1 MIPRAPARRLLR
13 DILPAHRIAPRPF
26 LRPFASTPSSRLQAQ
41 RPPPPPPTAQSPLQT
56 QQQQAAANAALSNLS
71 HLTPAQITALL
82 STTPPPTLPG
92 GAGGIPGA
100 PIPPPGSPAGA
111 AAAAGPGVG
120 PSRRSVLLRRTLW
133 ALFFFALGYKLT
145 DDQIANIRFTA
156 PFLYPPVEADEQQI
170 PLFRAHATFQAIE
183 DYPILQSLVPTMPP
197 GSAPI
202 PGVATPQLPLSDWEN
217 WEPYQDFSPERKA
230 HHLCAG
236 PTLNNPN
243 GLGLVNI
250 VFRHKYTGELI
261 LAIMFGQGTSG
272 WPSVVHGGMLSTIM
286 DEAMGRLAALNFTAN
301 TAVTAKLAMDFKVPV
316 TPGMLYIVRVGKA
329 LPEWQKERPDEE
341 DKTDRKLWIIG
352 RMEDPDGATVV
363 EAKGLFVVPKGIE
376 VQPLG
381 GKF

>member
-13 DILPAHRIAPRPF
+13 DIVPAHRIAPRPF
-26 LRPFASTPSSRLQAQ
+26 LRPFTSTPSSRLQAQ
-41 RPPPPPPTAQSPLQT
+41 RPPPPPPPPIAQSPLQT

-82 STTPPPTLPG
+82 STTPPSTLPG
-92 GAGGIPGA
+92 GVGGIPGG
-100 PIPPPGSPAGA
+100 PPGSPAVVAVPSA
-111 AAAAGPGVG
+111 AG
-120 PSRRSVLLRRTLW
+120 PSRRSILLRRALW

-145 DDQIANIRFTA
+145 DDQIATIRFTA
-156 PFLYPPVEADEQQI
+156 PFLYPPVEADEHQI

-183 DYPILQSLVPTMPP
+183 DYPILQSLVPRMPP
-197 GSAPI
+197 NTDPGAAGNPI
-202 PGVATPQLPLSDWEN
+202 PQLPTSDWEN
-217 WEPYQDFSPERKA
+217 WEPYRDFSPERTA

-236 PTLNNPN
+236 PALNNPN

-381 GKF
+381 GRF